1 MRTDVSK
8 RRVRPPKGLVQEI
21 ASGLRNVEADLESLD
36 NGIKYVCPGDF
47 MPILMPFVC
56 VCVCA
61 QAKPR
66 WKKMWEKELK
76 DIVSE
81 QTIIK
86 EQEGKIGDLDDTLQD
101 LKELYEKLEQV

>member
-1 MRTDVSK
+1 MA
-8 RRVRPPKGLVQEI
+8 LNMYAQEI
-21 ASGLRNVEADLESLD
+21 SCQYWCLL
-36 NGIKYVCPGDF
+36 C
-47 MPILMPFVC
+47 VC

-101 LKELYEKLEQV
+101 LKELYEKLEQVW